1 VSASDDRGARS
12 ADLEADIRQRL
23 SKLAPISLDLDD
35 ESARHA
41 GHSGAGGGAHYRAGG
56 GAHYRLRIV
65 SAAFS
70 GQGSLARHRIVHA
83 ALGDLMAGRIHALSL
98 TTLSPEEPS
107 ATDSIAT

>member
-1 VSASDDRGARS
+1 MSASDDRGARS

-41 GHSGAGGGAHYRAGG
+41 GHSGAGG